1 MFRSTAKQMLFIAV
15 LAFSMAPSHDAWAA
29 CTRAE
34 VDYYLKLGFTRE
46 QVVAICKG
54 EPPAPKQRLEEKV
67 SREEA
72 KKIIR
77 TPATASPVLDE
88 ASGLEDFLR
97 SAIDGYDVH
106 LTPEMLQ
113 YTRRTCIEY
122 GPYNEFGIKT
132 EACPDVRYSI
142 ERVGMKV
149 GQIKKA
155 FALFGNYTVTV
166 TGRVERKILTL
177 DDYQPSL
184 QGKLQTYLEAGSETA
199 IPMRDGI
206 ARERLEAALREI
218 PR

>member
-15 LAFSMAPSHDAWAA
+15 LGLSIAPSHDAWAA

-34 VDYYLKLGFTRE
+34 VDYYLKLRFTRE
-46 QVVAICKG
+46 QVVAICTG
-54 EPPAPKQRLEEKV
+54 ERPRPKQRHEEKA
-67 SREEA
+67 SKEDS
-72 KKIIR
+72 KITR
-77 TPATASPVLDE
+77 TPATASPALDE

-97 SAIDGYDVH
+97 SAIDGYDVR

-142 ERVGMKV
+142 ERVGIKV
-149 GQIKKA
+149 EKIKKA

-177 DDYQPSL
+177 DNYQPLL
-184 QGKLQTYLEAGSETA
+184 QSKLQSYLEAGNKTVL
-199 IPMRDGI
+199 PMRDEVS
-206 ARERLEAALREI
+206 RERLEAALREI